1 MRTVSVAIAEDIMK
15 MLKTLGVAVAL
26 TAATTLAAQAETTK
40 LRIQT
45 HFSQE
50 TLSGQ
55 MAKKYIEDIT
65 AMSNGEIQIEMF
77 YASSVVKSAE
87 TFDAAATGIL
97 DCDMTGGAYQTGK
110 NPAFQ
115 FTGDL
120 MGGYANPYQQMSWLL
135 HGGGRDAV
143 NELYNQYNMEF
154 VGWWIPGPE
163 SLSSTAPIRNVEDFK
178 GWKFRS
184 PPGLATKV
192 FANLGASPIV
202 MDFNEIFTA
211 LETGIID
218 GADAANLTNNI
229 GLGLYDIAKHTN
241 FPGFHSMPADHLAC
255 RKDIWD
261 AMPAHHKA
269 IMTVAMD
276 SLALHNATINEI
288 KNAQNAKVLRA
299 KGINLYDW
307 SPEELG
313 KFRAAVK
320 AGWTEFAT
328 TPEAKALL
336 QHHIDFLVGI
346 GAMK

>member
-1 MRTVSVAIAEDIMK
+1 MKNILKTFTMAASAIALCVGI
-15 MLKTLGVAVAL
+15 ASSAS
-26 TAATTLAAQAETTK
+26 AATTK

-45 HFSQE
+45 HFSTE

-55 MAKKYIEDIT
+55 MAGEFIEDIK
-65 AMSNGEIQIEMF
+65 AMSNGEIEIEMF
-77 YASSVVKSAE
+77 YSGAVVKAAE

-120 MGGYANPYQQMSWLL
+120 TGGYANPYQQMAWLL
-135 HGGGRDAV
+135 HADGY
-143 NELYNQYNMEF
+143 NQLNKLYNAHNMEF

-163 SLSSTAPIRNVEDFK
+163 SLVSTASFTGVDDLK

-184 PPGLATKV
+184 PPGVITNIFTK
-192 FANLGASPIV
+192 LGASPIV

-218 GADAANLTNNI
+218 GADAANLTNNK
-229 GLGLYDIAKHTN
+229 GLGLYDIAKNTN
-241 FPGFHSMPADHLAC
+241 YPGFHSMPADHLAC

-269 IMTVAMD
+269 IMKVGMQA
-276 SLALHNATINEI
+276 LALKNTTINEV
-288 KNAQNAKVLRA
+288 KNAATAKEMAAAGVKL
-299 KGINLYDW
+299 NTW
-307 SPEELG
+307 SEADLAIYRG
-313 KFRAAVK
+313 AVQE
-320 AGWTEFAT
+320 AWTEFAT
-328 TPEAKALL
+328 TPEAKELL
-336 QHHIDFLVGI
+336 QSHITFLQDL

>member
-1 MRTVSVAIAEDIMK
+1 
-15 MLKTLGVAVAL
+15 MLKTLKTTMMAGAAALALSLTGGLVATDAE
-26 TAATTLAAQAETTK
+26 AQSTN

-45 HFSQE
+45 HFSTE

-55 MAKKYIEDIT
+55 MAAKFVDDVT
-65 AMSNGEIQIEMF
+65 TMSNGEIQIEMF
-77 YASSVVKSAE
+77 YASAVVKSAE

-120 MGGYANPYQQMSWLL
+120 MGGYANPYQQMAWLL
-135 HGGGRDAV
+135 HNDGRAKIND
-143 NELYNQYNMEF
+143 LYNAHNMEF

-163 SLSSTAPIRNVEDFK
+163 SLSSTRPIRNVEDFK
-178 GWKFRS
+178 DWKFRS
-184 PPGLATKV
+184 PPGMATLV
-192 FANLGASPIV
+192 FKNLGASPIV

-218 GADAANLTNNI
+218 GADAANLTNNV
-229 GLGLYDIAKHTN
+229 GLGLYDIAEHTN

-255 RKDIWD
+255 RKDVWD
-261 AMPAHHKA
+261 AMPEHHKR
-269 IMTVAMD
+269 IMMVAMD
-276 SLALHNATINEI
+276 SLAMHNASINEV
-288 KNAQNAKVLRA
+288 KNAQTAKDLRA
-299 KGINLYDW
+299 KGVNLYEW
-307 SPEELG
+307 SPEDLAQY
-313 KFRAAVK
+313 RQAVK

-336 QHHIDFLVGI
+336 ESHINFL
-346 GAMK
+346 